1 MQFNNMAGTMKALL
15 PYILRQMKQASTW
28 RGLTLALTSAGVLIS
43 EALAA
48 QIVAFGLA
56 LSGLI
61 GVFLPD
67 ALDGGDTAEKNR
79 LAAQDIVRSIE
90 G

>member
-1 MQFNNMAGTMKALL
+1 MKALV
-15 PYILRQMKQASTW
+15 PYTLRQMKQASTW
-28 RGLTLALTSAGVLIS
+28 RGLTLALTSAGIFIS
-43 EALAA
+43 EAMAA

-56 LSGLI
+56 LALTGLI

-67 ALDGGDTAEKNR
+67 ALDGSDTAEANR
-79 LAAQDIVRSIE
+79 LAAQDIVRSIK

>member
-1 MQFNNMAGTMKALL
+1 MAGTMKALV
-15 PYILRQMKQASTW
+15 PYILRQMKQGSTC
-28 RGLTLALTSAGVLIS
+28 RGLTLALTSAGIFIS
-43 EALAA
+43 EAMAA

-56 LSGLI
+56 LTGLI

-67 ALDGGDTAEKNR
+67 ALDGSDTTEANR
-79 LAAQDIVRSIE
+79 LAAQDIVRSIK

>member
-1 MQFNNMAGTMKALL
+1 MAGTMKALL
-15 PYILRQMKQASTW
+15 PYVIRQMKQASPW
-28 RGLTLALTSAGVLIS
+28 RGLVLALTSAGILIS
-43 EALAA
+43 EAMAA
-48 QIVAFGLA
+48 QIVGLGLA

>member
-1 MQFNNMAGTMKALL
+1 MAGTMKALV

-28 RGLTLALTSAGVLIS
+28 RGLTLALTSAGIFIS
-43 EALAA
+43 EAMEA

>member
-1 MQFNNMAGTMKALL
+1 MAGTMKALL

-28 RGLTLALTSAGVLIS
+28 RGLVLALTSAGVLIS

-79 LAAQDIVRSIE
+79 LAAQDIVRSIK

>member
-1 MQFNNMAGTMKALL
+1 MAGTMKALL
-15 PYILRQMKQASTW
+15 PYVIRQMKQASTW
-28 RGLTLALTSAGVLIS
+28 RGLTFALTSAGIFIS
-43 EALAA
+43 EAMES

>member
-1 MQFNNMAGTMKALL
+1 MAGTMKALL
-15 PYILRQMKQASTW
+15 PYVIRQMKQASTW
-28 RGLTLALTSAGVLIS
+28 RGLTFALTSAGIFIS
-43 EALAA
+43 EAMAA

>member
-1 MQFNNMAGTMKALL
+1 MAGTMKALL
-15 PYILRQMKQASTW
+15 PYVIRQMKQASTW
-28 RGLTLALTSAGVLIS
+28 RGLTFALTSAGIFIS
-43 EALAA
+43 EAMAA

-67 ALDGGDTAEKNR
+67 ALDGEDTAEKNR

>member
-1 MQFNNMAGTMKALL
+1 MAGTMKALL
-15 PYILRQMKQASTW
+15 PYVIRQMKQASTW
-28 RGLTLALTSAGVLIS
+28 RGLVLALTSAGIFIS

>member
-1 MQFNNMAGTMKALL
+1 M
-15 PYILRQMKQASTW
+15 
-28 RGLTLALTSAGVLIS
+28 ALTSAGIFIS
-43 EALAA
+43 EAMAA
-48 QIVAFGLA
+48 QIVGLGLA

>member
-1 MQFNNMAGTMKALL
+1 MAGTMKALV

-43 EALAA
+43 EAMAA

-56 LSGLI
+56 LTGLI

-67 ALDGGDTAEKNR
+67 ALDGSDTAEANR
-79 LAAQDIVRSIE
+79 LAAQDIVRSIK

>member
-67 ALDGGDTAEKNR
+67 AMDGGDTAEKNR